1 MGAMSA
7 VNKSDTRV
15 LLIDGHSMAY
25 RAFFAL
31 PAENFTTASG
41 QHTNAIYGFA
51 TMLLSL
57 LSSEKPTHVAVAF
70 DVSRTTFRSEI
81 FPEYKANRAKTP
93 DEFRSQMS
101 YLHQLVESFGISTF
115 EIQGYEADDIIA
127 TIAKAA
133 EKEGAQV
140 LICTGDRDSFQL
152 ISEKTTVLYPKRG
165 VSDLVRMNAQ
175 ALLEKYGMT
184 PEQYPDFA
192 ALRGDPSDN
201 LPSVPG
207 VGEKTA
213 AKWIIEYGS
222 LKQLLARVDD
232 LGGKAGQSLK
242 NCVTD
247 VERNRELTQLVS
259 SVPIEF
265 TIQSLAWAGVAE
277 ASVDPLFKTLEFK
290 TLKERMKPI
299 LITPDGGGETKT
311 LEYSVELEGLN
322 KNSQAV
328 SHEVLTAEQTSTRI
342 AQHNGEIAISFEI
355 IDEEI
360 VRYAVAISSKEVLLV
375 ESDQMGDWAQ
385 DPDVKKIAH
394 DAKSLARI
402 NGLSGV
408 VFDVALA
415 AYLVNPGVRTQ
426 EFIDITQRW
435 SDAST
440 IDQSTNQLYLITS
453 ASALFD
459 LRQALT
465 EELND
470 RGLMELFLTM
480 EMPVAALLAQM
491 ENVGIAINKKELE
504 VLAKFFQG
512 EVDRETKAAHQSV
525 GHEFNVASP
534 KQLQVVLF
542 DELKLPKTKKI
553 KTGFTTDAESLDWLH
568 QKTGHPVLTSLLRI
582 RETKKLGTTVEGLI
596 AEIAADGRIHTH
608 FAQTVAA
615 TGRLSSTGPNLQNIP
630 VRTEEGRRIRNCFI
644 AGKGYSSLLTADYS
658 QIEMR
663 IMAHLS
669 NDSKLLAAF
678 TSGEDLHATIASE
691 IFGVKPNEVDPEMRR
706 QIKAMSYG
714 LAYGLSSYGLSA
726 QLDITPPAAQ
736 DLMDTYF
743 ERFGGIRDYLK
754 TVVEDARKV
763 GYTETIMGR
772 RRYLPD
778 LMNDNRAR
786 REVAERMALNAPIQG
801 SAADIIKIAMLNV
814 NNAIEKQNLK
824 SRLLLQIHDELIV
837 EVSPGEEE
845 IITALVK
852 KEMGAAYPLKAPLDV
867 NAGLGL
873 TWHEAAH

>member
-1 MGAMSA
+1 LE
-7 VNKSDTRV
+7 R
-15 LLIDGHSMAY
+15 L
-25 RAFFAL
+25 
-31 PAENFTTASG
+31 
-41 QHTNAIYGFA
+41 
-51 TMLLSL
+51 
-57 LSSEKPTHVAVAF
+57 
-70 DVSRTTFRSEI
+70 
-81 FPEYKANRAKTP
+81 
-93 DEFRSQMS
+93 
-101 YLHQLVESFGISTF
+101 
-115 EIQGYEADDIIA
+115 
-127 TIAKAA
+127 
-133 EKEGAQV
+133 
-140 LICTGDRDSFQL
+140 
-152 ISEKTTVLYPKRG
+152 KR
-165 VSDLVRMNAQ
+165 
-175 ALLEKYGMT
+175 
-184 PEQYPDFA
+184 
-192 ALRGDPSDN
+192 
-201 LPSVPG
+201 
-207 VGEKTA
+207 
-213 AKWIIEYGS
+213 
-222 LKQLLARVDD
+222 
-232 LGGKAGQSLK
+232 
-242 NCVTD
+242 
-247 VERNRELTQLVS
+247 
-259 SVPIEF
+259 
-265 TIQSLAWAGVAE
+265 
-277 ASVDPLFKTLEFK
+277 
-290 TLKERMKPI
+290 
-299 LITPDGGGETKT
+299 
-311 LEYSVELEGLN
+311 
-322 KNSQAV
+322 NSQAII
-328 SHEVLTAEQTSTRI
+328 HEVLTPEQASVKI

-360 VRYAVAISSKEVLLV
+360 VRYAVAISSEEVLLV
-375 ESDQMGDWAQ
+375 ESDQMGQWSQ
-385 DPDVKKIAH
+385 DPDIQKIAH

-402 NGLSGV
+402 NGLVGV
-408 VFDVALA
+408 SFDVSLA

-426 EFIDITQRW
+426 EFIDIAQRW
-435 SDAST
+435 ADVSR
-440 IDQSTNQLYLITS
+440 IDESSSQMYLITS
-453 ASALFD
+453 ASVLFD
-459 LRQALT
+459 LKHALAQ
-465 EELND
+465 ELHD

-480 EMPVAALLAQM
+480 EMPVAALLARM
-491 ENVGIAINKKELE
+491 ENVGIAVNKNELE
-504 VLAKFFQG
+504 VLADYFQG

-525 GHEFNVASP
+525 GHSFNVASP

-568 QKTGHPVLTSLLRI
+568 QKTGHPILTSLLRI

-596 AEIAADGRIHTH
+596 AEIARDGRIHTH

-669 NDSKLLAAF
+669 HDAKLLAAF
-678 TSGEDLHATIASE
+678 ASGEDLHATIASE
-691 IFGVKPNEVDPEMRR
+691 IFGVKPTEVDPEMRR

-726 QLDITPPAAQ
+726 QLDIAPPAAQ
-736 DLMDTYF
+736 DLMDRYF

-814 NNAIEKQNLK
+814 YNAIEKQKLK
-824 SRLLLQIHDELIV
+824 SRLLLQIHDELIL

-845 IITALVK
+845 IITELVK